1 MEISMLLEDLKR
13 IIPEGQKVPFSDK
26 AIIDREQVIGMIDE
40 MIFKLPDELKQAQ
53 WITKAREQI
62 IEEAQKD
69 AAEIVKEAESRI
81 ISMIDEHEITKKAYE
96 KKDEIMLEA
105 NNQYREMKE
114 GTNNYI
120 DGILE
125 NLELSM
131 VSLGK
136 SIASI
141 EQEFGK
147 TINSME
153 DAVNTEI
160 EKIRNDRKELK

>member
-13 IIPEGQKVPFSDK
+13 IITEGQKVPFSDK

-81 ISMIDEHEITKKAYE
+81 ISMIDEHEINKKE
-96 KKDEIMLEA
+96 
-105 NNQYREMKE
+105 
-114 GTNNYI
+114 
-120 DGILE
+120 
-125 NLELSM
+125 
-131 VSLGK
+131 
-136 SIASI
+136 
-141 EQEFGK
+141 
-147 TINSME
+147 
-153 DAVNTEI
+153 
-160 EKIRNDRKELK
+160 

>member
-1 MEISMLLEDLKR
+1 
-13 IIPEGQKVPFSDK
+13 
-26 AIIDREQVIGMIDE
+26 
-40 MIFKLPDELKQAQ
+40 
-53 WITKAREQI
+53 
-62 IEEAQKD
+62 
-69 AAEIVKEAESRI
+69 
-81 ISMIDEHEITKKAYE
+81 
-96 KKDEIMLEA
+96 
-105 NNQYREMKE
+105 MKE